1 MTQDSND
8 SGPWYNP
15 ENLNSQNNGNA
26 GGNTNENANGFSN
39 TSGNCSG
46 KSKKDDDF
54 LSENEDN
61 FLVFGAISMVLGI
74 FSLIGEKLILG
85 ILGLVFGKISEHKK
99 RNNYAKVGIICSII
113 SIAIGII
120 SLVFVLVLFAIYGAA
135 LLDILKDA
143 VQTSAV

>member
-26 GGNTNENANGFSN
+26 GGNTNENASGFS
-39 TSGNCSG
+39 NCSG

>member
-26 GGNTNENANGFSN
+26 GGNTNENENGFSN
-39 TSGNCSG
+39 TSSNRSG

>member
-8 SGPWYNP
+8 LGPWYNP

-26 GGNTNENANGFSN
+26 GGNTNENGFSN
-39 TSGNCSG
+39 TSTNCSG

-135 LLDILKDA
+135 LLEIVKDA

>member
-39 TSGNCSG
+39 TSSNCSG

-135 LLDILKDA
+135 LLEIVKAA

>member
-15 ENLNSQNNGNA
+15 ENLNSQNNGKA
-26 GGNTNENANGFSN
+26 GGNTNENASGFGN
-39 TSGNCSG
+39 TSGNGGG

-135 LLDILKDA
+135 LLEIVKDA

>member
-26 GGNTNENANGFSN
+26 GGNANENANVFSN
-39 TSGNCSG
+39 TSDNGSG

-135 LLDILKDA
+135 LLEIVKAA

>member
-26 GGNTNENANGFSN
+26 GGNTNENASGFGN
-39 TSGNCSG
+39 TSG

-120 SLVFVLVLFAIYGAA
+120 SLVFVLVLFTIYGAA